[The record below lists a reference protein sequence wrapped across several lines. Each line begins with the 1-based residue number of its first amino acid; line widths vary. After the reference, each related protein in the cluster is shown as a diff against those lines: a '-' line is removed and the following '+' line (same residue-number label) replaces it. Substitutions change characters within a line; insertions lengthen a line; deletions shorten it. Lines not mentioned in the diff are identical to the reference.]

1 MVAVVASIGI
11 ACGGNGNPTIAVSP
25 SARSSPVATPTL
37 ACPNEAAVAS
47 DAGLRI
53 GGTLSGDVSADG
65 TDDDVSLHL
74 DESAPIGCQAFV
86 VVETEAGVRAAPVW
100 LLGADGG
107 LPAPSLSLLVRIGG
121 GSGAEVLVN
130 EASGASTQFVGA
142 FTMTGGSL
150 QRLQLGEATGAGPPG
165 AGMEGLFA
173 FGGSVGHLEAVDC
186 TSDGIVV
193 SVAVPAEGRSAF
205 ARGTYEVT
213 RRLFE
218 LSDATLVLASR
229 ERARLPIDDLNAEF
243 PEFARSPFLSCPP
256 AGNSD

>member
-1 MVAVVASIGI
+1 VVAIVASIGI
-11 ACGGNGNPTIAVSP
+11 SCRGDGNPTIAVSP
-25 SARSSPVATPTL
+25 SARSSPAATPTS
-37 ACPNEAAVAS
+37 ACPNESAVAS
-47 DAGLRI
+47 DVGLRI
-53 GGTLSGDVSADG
+53 GGPLSGDVSGDG
-65 TDDDVSLHL
+65 TADEVFLHL
-74 DESAPIGCQAFV
+74 DESAPMGCQAFV
-86 VVETEAGVRAAPVW
+86 VVESEAGVRAAPVW
-100 LLGADGG
+100 LLGVDGG
-107 LPAPSLSLLVRIGG
+107 LPAPSLSLLVQIGG
-121 GSGAEVLVN
+121 EGGAEVLVN

-150 QRLQLGEATGAGPPG
+150 QRLRLGEATGAGPLG

-193 SVAVPAEGRSAF
+193 SVAVPAEGRMAL
-205 ARGTYEVT
+205 ARGIYEVT

-218 LSDATLVLASR
+218 VSGATLVLVST

-256 AGNSD
+256 A